1 MLLATSTMPAHHWF
15 PTGADQA
22 VTFSGTVTKLQW
34 VNPHARFFLD
44 VKENGK
50 VTTWEVETGNPNALI
65 QRGWARDSI
74 KVGDVIKVEAFKAKD
89 GSKFAVARNVTL
101 PNGRLV
107 FAGSHA
113 GDK

>member
-1 MLLATSTMPAHHWF
+1 M
-15 PTGADQA
+15 
-22 VTFSGTVTKLQW
+22 QW
-34 VNPHARFFLD
+34 VNPHARFFLE
-44 VKENGK
+44 VKEGGK
-50 VTTWEVETGNPNALI
+50 VTNWEVETGNPNALI
-65 QRGWARDSI
+65 KRGWERDSI